1 MEFIFHAGGYHLE
14 QESREQG
21 SAGVIESVRRP
32 TDLPMP
38 ENDILIYS
46 TEYSVMNYHSR
57 VKAWFTEDYFDHHVL
72 E

>member
-1 MEFIFHAGGYHLE
+1 MEFILFHAGGYHLE

-38 ENDILIYS
+38 ENDIPI
-46 TEYSVMNYHSR
+46 HSNELSFPCHGL
-57 VKAWFTEDYFDHHVL
+57 VYGGVL
-72 E
+72 